1 MDKKPK
7 RQTKTE
13 MLPRVMELYL
23 HENMTGRE
31 IAALLG
37 IPKSTVF
44 RWISDN
50 EAVAKREE
58 IANTAWQVAQEIRS
72 VLPEV
77 IKRLKQDPSPGNAD
91 AAKKVISSLKAIEKE
106 ADIVGFALIVM
117 KKLTIYLRKVDP
129 KATEIIND
137 HIEGF
142 IAELNKDNA

>member
-1 MDKKPK
+1 MDEKKG
-7 RQTKTE
+7 RNTKAE
-13 MLPRVMELYL
+13 NLPRVMELFL
-23 HENMTGRE
+23 HQNKTGRE
-31 IAALLG
+31 IAAILR
-37 IPKSTVF
+37 IPKSTVYK
-44 RWISDN
+44 WIKDN

-117 KKLTIYLRKVDP
+117 KKLTLYLRKVDP

-142 IAELNKDNA
+142 IAELRKDNA